1 MTSGAP
7 AAPRRGDV
15 WLVDLDP
22 TRGHEQ
28 TGRRPA
34 LVVSVD
40 LFNSGPADLV
50 VIAPITSRGRGI
62 LWHVGLVPPDGGV
75 RVQSFIMC
83 EAVRSIAKERF
94 VQRWGS
100 ASAPVLAEVERRL
113 RILLAL

>member
-100 ASAPVLAEVERRL
+100 VSTPVLAEVERRL